1 MLLDHEKLNALI
13 LRIYD
18 AALDDE
24 QWSLLIRDLTRLF
37 NAEDS
42 ILFGSPDIGNDRML
56 VLSPMIN
63 ADINAPAAYESYF
76 WKHDIWKAGAAQHG
90 LAHRG
95 AIFHGDQFI
104 ERNAFRN
111 TEIYRDFFKPMMN
124 GTGVVLTAVIEEATR
139 EQPMPLVLSF
149 YKSLSAESFTQQDE
163 QLIRKLIPHFQ
174 RSLAIRRRLLE
185 EQQMRQLREL
195 ALDKSK
201 DAIILLDVTGQVLF
215 VNQYAERLLRHGT
228 LSIRNDRLTSSIS
241 SEHRMLMAALRNARE
256 GIGGAL
262 QFGGHNQITRMA
274 MLSPISPA
282 RGEILG
288 ASTRIMMII
297 YDPDRTNP
305 GGNLEVFAK
314 LYQLTAAETRILKN
328 LLLQQTTAE
337 IAQVLHISIHTLR
350 THLKSLFAKTNT
362 KNQRELV
369 NLCRSHPFI

>member
-1 MLLDHEKLNALI
+1 MLSDHEKLNALI

-24 QWSLLIRDLTRLF
+24 QWALLIRDLTRLL

-42 ILFGSPDIGNDRML
+42 ILFGSPDTGNDRML

-63 ADINAPAAYESYF
+63 ADISAPAAYESHF
-76 WKHDIWKAGAAQHG
+76 WKHDIWKAGAAQHD

-104 ERNAFRN
+104 ERNAFQN
-111 TEIYRDFFKPMMN
+111 TEIYCDFFKPMMN

-149 YKSLSAESFTQQDE
+149 YKSLSADSFTQQDE
-163 QLIRKLIPHFQ
+163 QLVRKLIPHFQ
-174 RSLAIRRRLLE
+174 RSLAIRRKLLE

-201 DAIILLDVTGQVLF
+201 DAIILLNVTGRVLF
-215 VNQYAERLLRHGT
+215 VNQQAEKLLRHGS
-228 LSIRNDRLTSSIS
+228 LSIRNGRLTSSIS
-241 SEHRMLMAALRNARE
+241 SEHRALMTALLNAQA
-256 GIGGAL
+256 GIGGTL
-262 QFGGHNQITRMA
+262 QFGGYNQITRMA
-274 MLSPISPA
+274 ILSPIPPA
-282 RGEILG
+282 RGELLG
-288 ASTRIMMII
+288 VSIHIMMII
-297 YDPDRTNP
+297 YDPDRINYS
-305 GGNLEVFAK
+305 GDLEVFAK
-314 LYQLTAAETRILKN
+314 RYQLTAAETRILKN
-328 LLLQQTTAE
+328 LLLQQSTAE

-350 THLKSLFAKTNT
+350 THLKSLFAKTDT

-369 NLCRSHPFI
+369 NLCRSYPFI

>member
-1 MLLDHEKLNALI
+1 MLDNDEKLSALI

-24 QWSLLIRDLTRLF
+24 QWALLIRDLTYFL

-63 ADINAPAAYESYF
+63 ADIDAPAAYESHF
-76 WKHDIWKAGAAQHG
+76 WKHDIWKAEAAQHG

-104 ERNAFRN
+104 ERNAFQN
-111 TEIYRDFFKPMMN
+111 TEIYCDFFKPMMN

-139 EQPMPLVLSF
+139 EQPIPLVLSF

-201 DAIILLDVTGQVLF
+201 DAIILLDITGRVLF
-215 VNQYAERLLRHGT
+215 INQQAEKLLRHGS
-228 LSIRNDRLTSSIS
+228 LSIRNGRLISSIS
-241 SEHRMLMAALRNARE
+241 SEHRTLMAALLNAQA

-274 MLSPISPA
+274 MLSPIPSA
-282 RGEILG
+282 RGELLG
-288 ASTRIMMII
+288 ISTRVMMVI
-297 YDPDRTNP
+297 YDPDRAISS
-305 GGNLEVFAK
+305 GNLEVFAK
-314 LYQLTAAETRILKN
+314 LYQLTAAETRVLKN
-328 LLLQQTTAE
+328 LLLQQSTVE

-369 NLCRSHPFI
+369 NFCRSHPFI

>member
-1 MLLDHEKLNALI
+1 MLDNDEKLSALI

-24 QWSLLIRDLTRLF
+24 QWALLIRDLTHLF

-63 ADINAPAAYESYF
+63 ADTNAPAAYESHF
-76 WKHDIWKAGAAQHG
+76 WKHDIWKASAAQYG
-90 LAHRG
+90 FAHRG

-104 ERNAFRN
+104 ERNAFQN
-111 TEIYRDFFKPMMN
+111 TEIYCDFFKPMMN
-124 GTGVVLTAVIEEATR
+124 GTGVVLTAVIEEATQ

-163 QLIRKLIPHFQ
+163 QLIRKLMPHFQ

-201 DAIILLDVTGQVLF
+201 DAIVLLDVTGQVLF
-215 VNQYAERLLRHGT
+215 VNQQAERLLRHGS
-228 LSIRNDRLTSSIS
+228 LSIRNGRLNSPIP
-241 SEHRMLMAALRNARE
+241 SERRALMTALLNAQE
-256 GIGGAL
+256 GIGGTL

-274 MLSPISPA
+274 MISPIPLA
-282 RGEILG
+282 RGELLEV
-288 ASTRIMMII
+288 STRIMMII
-297 YDPDRTNP
+297 YDPDRADP
-305 GGNLEVFAK
+305 GGNIEVFAR
-314 LYQLTAAETRILKN
+314 LYRLTAAEARILKN
-328 LLLQQTTAE
+328 LLLQQSTAE
-337 IAQVLHISIHTLR
+337 IAQALHISIHTLR

-362 KNQRELV
+362 KNQRNLV
-369 NLCRSHPFI
+369 NFCRSHPFI